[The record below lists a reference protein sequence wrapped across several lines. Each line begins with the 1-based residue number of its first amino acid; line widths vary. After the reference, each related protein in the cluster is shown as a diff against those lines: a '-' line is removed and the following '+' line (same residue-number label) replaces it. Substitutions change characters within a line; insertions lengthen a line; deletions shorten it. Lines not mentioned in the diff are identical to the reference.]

1 MLQTRRIQEGLK
13 LQGFLE
19 NLSNMDTF
27 RSFLTK
33 IYELS
38 PHWIT
43 LIDEL
48 HFTFFKKKEKET
60 KRTLETRN
68 MIILDYVCGH
78 ICVYEPNGNTS
89 SRSGYGFFRGL
100 TKHYIMIILVFYLKL
115 QKGVRKIIIK

>member
-48 HFTFFKKKEKET
+48 HFTFFKKKGERNKED
-60 KRTLETRN
+60 LRN
-68 MIILDYVCGH
+68 QEYD
-78 ICVYEPNGNTS
+78 NS
-89 SRSGYGFFRGL
+89 
-100 TKHYIMIILVFYLKL
+100 
-115 QKGVRKIIIK
+115 

>member
-1 MLQTRRIQEGLK
+1 VLQTRRIQEGLK

-19 NLSNMDTF
+19 NLSNGDTF

-38 PHWIT
+38 PHCIT

-60 KRTLETRN
+60 ERTLETGN
-68 MIILDYVCGH
+68 IIPDYVCGH

-100 TKHYIMIILVFYLKL
+100 TKHYIIIILVFYLKL